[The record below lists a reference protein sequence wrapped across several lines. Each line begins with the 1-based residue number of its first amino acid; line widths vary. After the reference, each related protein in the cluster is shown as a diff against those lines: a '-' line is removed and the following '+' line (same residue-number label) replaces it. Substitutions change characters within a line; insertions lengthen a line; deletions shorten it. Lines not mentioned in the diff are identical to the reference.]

1 MERDTQPFAEA
12 RTQLATHVSRREKH
26 RSLALPVSLLQL
38 PEEAPASSVLA
49 IRDACDEKTDPR
61 AEGACLFDLS
71 PQEWRYVR
79 NAPVVGFLMV
89 ASADGTVYPC
99 ERQALVHALE
109 QGKRSSSELFRTVCR
124 ELYRQRDDLM
134 TLFVSDT
141 FESEQ
146 LTEAYRLIAGKVG
159 RDEAERFKACLM
171 TLGEKVA
178 RASGRL
184 GASWGWLHRE
194 ERRALAKVATAFGPS
209 VL

>member
-12 RTQLATHVSRREKH
+12 RTQSVTHVSHRE
-26 RSLALPVSLLQL
+26 RNRTRAMPVSLLQL
-38 PEEAPASSVLA
+38 PEEVPAPDVLL
-49 IRDACDEKTDPR
+49 RDAGDEKTDPR

-79 NAPVVGFLMV
+79 NAPVVGFLLV
-89 ASADGTVYPC
+89 ASADGTVFPR

-109 QGKRSSSELFRTVCR
+109 QGKRSSCELFRTVCR
-124 ELYRQRDDLM
+124 ELYRQRNDM
-134 TLFVSDT
+134 MALFVSDT

-146 LTEAYRLIAGKVG
+146 LTEAYRLIVEKLGQ
-159 RDEAERFKACLM
+159 DEAERFKACLL
-171 TLGEKVA
+171 TLGQKVA

-194 ERRALAKVATAFGPS
+194 ERRALAKVATVFGPS

>member
-12 RTQLATHVSRREKH
+12 WTQSVTHVSHREKNH
-26 RSLALPVSLLQL
+26 SRGMPVSLLQL
-38 PEEAPASSVLA
+38 PQEAPAQHVLLG
-49 IRDACDEKTDPR
+49 DAYEEKTDPR

-89 ASADGTVYPC
+89 ASADGTVFPR

-109 QGKRSSSELFRTVCR
+109 QGKRSSCELFRTVCR
-124 ELYRQRDDLM
+124 ELYKQRNDLM
-134 TLFVSDT
+134 ALFVSDT

-146 LTEAYRLIAGKVG
+146 LTEAYRLIVEKLGQ
-159 RDEAERFKACLM
+159 DEAERFKACLL

-178 RASGRL
+178 RASGSL
-184 GASWGWLHRE
+184 GAPFGWLRGA
-194 ERRALAKVATAFGPS
+194 ERRALTKVATAFGKA